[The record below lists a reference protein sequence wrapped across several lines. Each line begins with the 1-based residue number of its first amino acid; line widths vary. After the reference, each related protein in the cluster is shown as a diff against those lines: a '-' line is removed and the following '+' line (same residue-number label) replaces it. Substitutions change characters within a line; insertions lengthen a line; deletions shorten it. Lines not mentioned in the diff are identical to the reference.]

1 MKIFWE
7 SNPNSRKKF
16 LQTSKKFKWHKKHLV
31 ISGPAA
37 AAGLGEVRN
46 VVHEQNERIKKLEQQ
61 ISRMRLRREWG
72 DESSQTSSS
81 SSSTSSSSSGSSVHQ
96 LPVHPNQA
104 NWTVQAHLW
113 INFITNIYKWWFSK
127 TAFEG

>member
-1 MKIFWE
+1 M
-7 SNPNSRKKF
+7 
-16 LQTSKKFKWHKKHLV
+16 V

-81 SSSTSSSSSGSSVHQ
+81 SSSTSSSSSGSS
-96 LPVHPNQA
+96 
-104 NWTVQAHLW
+104 TSGSS
-113 INFITNIYKWWFSK
+113 TSGSSTSGSSK
-127 TAFEG
+127 SSGSNRSDASSLVD